1 MTLMTVTRWVAAN
14 VDHWVV
20 TALDGLVKLAAWV
33 LRGFTP
39 VRGGGLI
46 HWDRGYW
53 QGRPWFDAWR
63 EPRAYTVRVRGYE
76 LIIDL
81 AEPRRDA

>member
-1 MTLMTVTRWVAAN
+1 MTLLDLARGVVVKVDEWAVA
-14 VDHWVV
+14 
-20 TALDGLVKLAAWV
+20 ALDGLVKLTTWS

-46 HWDRGYW
+46 HWHADWRKGW
-53 QGRPWFDAWR
+53 PWFDAWR
-63 EPRAYTVRVRGYE
+63 EPGAYTVRLWGYE

-81 AEPRRDA
+81 KT